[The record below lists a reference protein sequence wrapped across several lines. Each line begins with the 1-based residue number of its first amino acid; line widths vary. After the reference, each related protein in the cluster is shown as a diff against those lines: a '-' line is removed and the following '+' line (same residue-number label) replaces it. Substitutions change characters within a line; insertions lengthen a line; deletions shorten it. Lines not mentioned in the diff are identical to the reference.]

1 MKQNT
6 WFHLSLSLVLCQQ
19 YSRFTGSYERYFLL
33 ILVDTCLV
41 ILHKYLKLLFSV
53 LPCNVLSYDF
63 IDLIT
68 IYFKHFF
75 TTTVV
80 NYSINFPAMRL
91 STTTLSSVK
100 HSGFIMCYRLFCTE
114 QWRWQ
119 RIPSPYF
126 PTSFLLSQHWH
137 FNISTSSAGFYRS
150 KTSYKKPQANNQI
163 PIKIIQEEHYYS
175 PFLAPH
181 CLMHQDRSQLALLF
195 TSISSLSQSLLLD
208 TFDTCDMKLIIRIS
222 LPFFTNVLRFLGT
235 PFVNFPTDISPPST
249 YTISF
254 EVLSF
259 PSWLPIPSSFPLSY
273 FYILGLFLSS
283 TSGALNL
290 ANHFSISFSPY
301 LNFCCRW

>member
-41 ILHKYLKLLFSV
+41 ILHKYLKLLFSLCV
-53 LPCNVLSYDF
+53 LPCNVPSYDF

-100 HSGFIMCYRLFCTE
+100 HSGFIRCYRLFCTE

-137 FNISTSSAGFYRS
+137 FNISRALQDSIDQ
-150 KTSYKKPQANNQI
+150 KP
-163 PIKIIQEEHYYS
+163 PIKNLKQTTK
-175 PFLAPH
+175 FRL
-181 CLMHQDRSQLALLF
+181 RSF
-195 TSISSLSQSLLLD
+195 KKSI
-208 TFDTCDMKLIIRIS
+208 
-222 LPFFTNVLRFLGT
+222 
-235 PFVNFPTDISPPST
+235 
-249 YTISF
+249 TI
-254 EVLSF
+254 V
-259 PSWLPIPSSFPLSY
+259 PSWHL
-273 FYILGLFLSS
+273 
-283 TSGALNL
+283 TV
-290 ANHFSISFSPY
+290 
-301 LNFCCRW
+301 